1 MHADEDED
9 VECAFASIGVY
20 LRLEIST
27 LIVWASRGKGVWLGF
42 VAARQINPQPVS

>member
-1 MHADEDED
+1 MNADEDKD

-27 LIVWASRGKGVWLGF
+27 LIV
-42 VAARQINPQPVS
+42 